1 MTPKNTLWA
10 LLALMFTCGM
20 VDAQYAAGHM
30 RMPPWWPL
38 FCGFLLS
45 FLPYYW
51 YRLDSE
57 ARLFRRSRWMS
68 SAVVALAP
76 LGIPLYLLR
85 SRPQGSRLGSLAR
98 MSGFVLLML
107 GATVVGMVAFLAMP
121 G

>member
-1 MTPKNTLWA
+1 MTPKNILLA
-10 LLALMFTCGM
+10 LLALMFACGM
-20 VDAQYAAGHM
+20 SDALYAAAHVS
-30 RMPPWWPL
+30 MPVWWML
-38 FCGFLLS
+38 LSAFLLS

-57 ARLFRRSRWMS
+57 ARLYRRPRWMS
-68 SAVVALAP
+68 AVVVGIAP

-85 SRPQGSRLGSLAR
+85 SRPQGGRLGSLAR

-107 GATVVGMVAFLAMP
+107 GASAAGVMAFFVMP